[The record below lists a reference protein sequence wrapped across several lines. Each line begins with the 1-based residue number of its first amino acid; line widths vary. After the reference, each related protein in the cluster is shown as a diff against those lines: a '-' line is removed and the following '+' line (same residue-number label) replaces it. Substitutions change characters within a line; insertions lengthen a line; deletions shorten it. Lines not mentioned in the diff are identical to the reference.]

1 MNVNMYENPVIQKN
15 INKLQEYGVE
25 FVEPDSGELACGWEG
40 KGRLA
45 EPEKIFNFIKK
56 KDQNKDLAEENILI
70 PKSWLTVKKCKN
82 NRCLAGV
89 LPPANTKRTDQD
101 PARRRHE

>member
-1 MNVNMYENPVIQKN
+1 MIQKQKN
-15 INKLQEYGVE
+15 IFKTERLV
-25 FVEPDSGELACGWEG
+25 DGEEM
-40 KGRLA
+40 
-45 EPEKIFNFIKK
+45 
-56 KDQNKDLAEENILI
+56 Q
-70 PKSWLTVKKCKN
+70 N

>member
-1 MNVNMYENPVIQKN
+1 MIQQPK
-15 INKLQEYGVE
+15 
-25 FVEPDSGELACGWEG
+25 
-40 KGRLA
+40 
-45 EPEKIFNFIKK
+45 KIFLK
-56 KDQNKDLAEENILI
+56 
-70 PKSWLTVKKCKN
+70 PKGWLTVKKYKN

>member
-1 MNVNMYENPVIQKN
+1 M
-15 INKLQEYGVE
+15 
-25 FVEPDSGELACGWEG
+25 
-40 KGRLA
+40 
-45 EPEKIFNFIKK
+45 IKR
-56 KDQNKDLAEENILI
+56 
-70 PKSWLTVKKCKN
+70 KN

>member
-1 MNVNMYENPVIQKN
+1 MIQQQKK
-15 INKLQEYGVE
+15 IYLK
-25 FVEPDSGELACGWEG
+25 PKGWMTM
-40 KGRLA
+40 
-45 EPEKIFNFIKK
+45 KK
-56 KDQNKDLAEENILI
+56 Y
-70 PKSWLTVKKCKN
+70 KN